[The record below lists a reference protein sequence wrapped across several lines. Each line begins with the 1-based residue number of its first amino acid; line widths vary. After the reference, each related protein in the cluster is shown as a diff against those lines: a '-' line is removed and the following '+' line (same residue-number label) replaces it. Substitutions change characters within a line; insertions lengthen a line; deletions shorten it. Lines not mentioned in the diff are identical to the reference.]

1 MRDTSNFAPDIPT
14 MLQRIDELRPFIA
27 EHAAE
32 GEKQRRV
39 TQEVFDALADIGV
52 FRASLPKKYGGYAA
66 GVRDKIELSRAVA
79 RGDGGAGWITTIIL
93 GNNWILGQ
101 FPEQA
106 QDDVFLTDPD
116 ARCSGVIP
124 VTGRADVVE
133 GGYRVTGKWGY
144 NSALGYTSWALVAAA
159 VHDEQGEFIGTA
171 QFAVPRDEVTEEDTW
186 FVAGLAASDS
196 RTVVADNVF
205 VPEHRMLRHDTA
217 MSGVGAT
224 ENAQGFRSAFVASL
238 SVWLI
243 GPQLGIA
250 EAVYDLVSEKAQS
263 KGIAYTAYEVQADST
278 AVQLRIA
285 KARLQIDTALS
296 FARSIGDTLDAY
308 AERGE
313 SPDVLTRTR
322 MRAETGWITENLQAA
337 VDSLLTVHGSA
348 AFALTNPIQR
358 HWRDLEVAARHA
370 LILGDVGYEMY
381 GRALLGRAPDAV
393 SPLI

>member
-1 MRDTSNFAPDIPT
+1 MRDTSSFAPDIPAI
-14 MLQRIDELRPFIA
+14 LERIEELRPFIV

-32 GEKQRRV
+32 GERQRRV
-39 TQEVFDALADIGV
+39 VPEVFEALAEIGT

-66 GVRDKIELSRAVA
+66 GVRDKMELSRAVA
-79 RGDGGAGWITTIIL
+79 RGDGGAGWITAIIL
-93 GNNWILGQ
+93 GNNWILGL

-106 QDDVFLTDPD
+106 QDDVFLDDPD

-159 VHDEQGEFIGTA
+159 IYDENGEFAGTA
-171 QFAVPRDEVTEEDTW
+171 QFAVPRGEVTEEDTW
-186 FVAGLAASDS
+186 FVAGLKSSDS

-205 VPEHRMLRHDTA
+205 VPAHRVLRHDTA
-217 MSGVGAT
+217 MSGAGAT

-243 GPQLGIA
+243 GPQLGMA
-250 EAVYDLVSEKAQS
+250 EAVYDLVAEKALT
-263 KGIAYTAYEVQADST
+263 KGIAYTSFEVQADST

-285 KARLQIDTALS
+285 KARLQIDTALM
-296 FARSIGDTLDAY
+296 FARSIADTLDAY

-313 SPDVLTRTR
+313 SPDTLTRTR
-322 MRAETGWITENLQAA
+322 MRAETGWISDNLQQA
-337 VDSLLTVHGSA
+337 VDSLLSVHGSA
-348 AFALTNPIQR
+348 AFAESSPIQR
-358 HWRDLEVAARHA
+358 YWRDLEVAARHA
-370 LILGDVGYEMY
+370 LILPDVSYEMY
-381 GRALLGRAPDAV
+381 GRALLDRSPAEV